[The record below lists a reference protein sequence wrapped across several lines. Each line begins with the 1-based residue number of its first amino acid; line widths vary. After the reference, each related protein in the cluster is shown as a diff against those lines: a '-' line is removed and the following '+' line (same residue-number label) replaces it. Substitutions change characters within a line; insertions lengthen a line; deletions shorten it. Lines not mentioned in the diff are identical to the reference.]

1 MKKFSIVIPIYNEYE
16 NIISLH
22 TEIINSIK
30 YIKNTEF
37 EIIFIDDAS
46 NDGSKDLLKEI
57 KKKYE
62 IKLIN
67 NQINLGQSKS
77 ISLGIQSSSHENIIT
92 IDGDGQNDP
101 NDIPKLINVYL
112 ENNLSLI
119 GGIRKKRRDSF
130 IKIFS
135 SIIANKVR
143 SKLLKDNC
151 KDTGC
156 SLKIF
161 KKSIFL
167 QFPYFDGIHRFL
179 PALYLGFGHKTF
191 FINVNHRNRK
201 FGVSKYGT
209 FYRLIYGIRDMIRVY
224 KIIKNNNDRISKQFN

>member
-16 NIISLH
+16 NIKSLH
-22 TEIINSIK
+22 TEIINSTK

-46 NDGSKDLLKEI
+46 IDGSKELLKEI
-57 KKKYE
+57 KKKHN
-62 IKLIN
+62 IKLIHN
-67 NQINLGQSKS
+67 LSNLGQSKS
-77 ISLGIQSSSHENIIT
+77 ISIGVKSSSHADIIT

-101 NDIPKLINVYL
+101 NDIPKLIHVYL
-112 ENNLSLI
+112 QSNLSLI
-119 GGIRKKRRDSF
+119 GGIRKKRKDSF

-135 SIIANKVR
+135 SFVANQIR
-143 SKLLKDNC
+143 EYILKDNC

-161 KKSIFL
+161 KKDIFL

-179 PALYLGFGHKTF
+179 PALYLGFGYNTF

-209 FYRLIYGIRDMIRVY
+209 FKRLLYGIRDIIKVY
-224 KIIKNNNDRISKQFN
+224 KIIRNYNGRLSK